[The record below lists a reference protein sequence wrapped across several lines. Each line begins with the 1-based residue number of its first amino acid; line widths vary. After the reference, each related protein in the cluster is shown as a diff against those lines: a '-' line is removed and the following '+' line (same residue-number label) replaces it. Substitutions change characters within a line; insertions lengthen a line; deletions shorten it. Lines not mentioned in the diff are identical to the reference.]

1 MKYGGH
7 KMPLARAFLNG
18 AVDSA
23 VSAIVFSNPS
33 GAYSVLR
40 RILKKARNF
49 SQNWF
54 ASWLSNKRRLVDS
67 PTNNDYANLENAA
80 A

>member
-1 MKYGGH
+1 
-7 KMPLARAFLNG
+7 MPLARAFLNE

-23 VSAIVFSNPS
+23 VSVSAIVFSNPS

>member
-1 MKYGGH
+1 
-7 KMPLARAFLNG
+7 MPLARAVLNE

-23 VSAIVFSNPS
+23 VSVSAIVFSNPS

>member
-1 MKYGGH
+1 
-7 KMPLARAFLNG
+7 MPLARAFLNE

-23 VSAIVFSNPS
+23 VSVSAIVFSNPS

-67 PTNNDYANLENAA
+67 PTNNDYAN
-80 A
+80 